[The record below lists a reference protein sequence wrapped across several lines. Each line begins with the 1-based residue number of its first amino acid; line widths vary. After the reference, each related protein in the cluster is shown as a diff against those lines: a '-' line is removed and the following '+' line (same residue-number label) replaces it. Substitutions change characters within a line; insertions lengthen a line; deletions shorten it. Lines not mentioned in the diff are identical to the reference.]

1 MQLRRSL
8 FLAVMLSILLQ
19 PLTSF
24 AQNASQSLLNGIWHH
39 TVLIRTIGNQA
50 LEPLPLAGDSF
61 VEFKPD
67 GTWTL
72 TAPRYKSAGTYV
84 WLDSERIETTVV
96 ESNLLIQIGLV
107 SIKQVRVDAS
117 RLNLITVQTAE
128 DSAKYRLPIKPGSP
142 PFPDVMLTSIFSR
155 VSD

>member
-1 MQLRRSL
+1 
-8 FLAVMLSILLQ
+8 MLSILLQ
-19 PLTSF
+19 PLTSI
-24 AQNASQSLLNGIWHH
+24 AQNTPQSLLNGIWHH
-39 TVLIRTIGNQA
+39 TALIRKIGNQA
-50 LEPLPLAGDSF
+50 LEPQQVAGDSF

-84 WLDSERIETTVV
+84 WLDSERIESTVV
-96 ESNLLIQIGLV
+96 ASNFLMQIGSV
-107 SIKQVRVDAS
+107 SIKQVRVDAH

-128 DSAKYRLPIKPGSP
+128 DSAKYLLPIKPGSP
-142 PFPDVMLTSIFSR
+142 PFPDVMLTSIFTR